1 MANKKPSK
9 ALRREP
15 MSRVDTAWL
24 RMERPTNPMMI
35 TGVLMFTE
43 PMSLQRFKRVVEK
56 RFLAYTRFRHKAV
69 DTAAGATWQEDAHF
83 DLDWH
88 VQLAALPGQGDG
100 RRTPRDGAQKRALE
114 RFASQLASS
123 PLDKHRP
130 LWQFHLVR
138 SEEHTSELQSLMRI
152 SSAVFCL

>member
-1 MANKKPSK
+1 
-9 ALRREP
+9 
-15 MSRVDTAWL
+15 MSSSYVVVFFFFKQKTAYEMRISDWSSDVCSSDL
-24 RMERPTNPMMI
+24 
-35 TGVLMFTE
+35 L
-43 PMSLQRFKRVVEK
+43 KRVVEK
-56 RFLAYTRFRHKAV
+56 RFLAYTRFRQKAV
-69 DTAAGATWQEDAHF
+69 DTASGATWQEDAHF

-130 LWQFHLVR
+130 LWQFHLVER
-138 SEEHTSELQSLMRI
+138 Y
-152 SSAVFCL
+152 

>member
-69 DTAAGATWQEDAHF
+69 DTAAGVTWQEEAHF

-88 VQLAALPGQGDG
+88 VKPDALPGQGDG
-100 RRTPRDGAQKRALE
+100 GRTPRGGAQERAVGSVD
-114 RFASQLASS
+114 SQSASS
-123 PLDKHRP
+123 TR
-130 LWQFHLVR
+130 
-138 SEEHTSELQSLMRI
+138 QSGGGGKGG
-152 SSAVFCL
+152 A

>member
-1 MANKKPSK
+1 
-9 ALRREP
+9 
-15 MSRVDTAWL
+15 
-24 RMERPTNPMMI
+24 
-35 TGVLMFTE
+35 MFTD

-130 LWQFHLVR
+130 LWQFHLVER
-138 SEEHTSELQSLMRI
+138 YQGGSALVARDRKSTRLNSVTNAHIVCRTLLEKKKHMPYTS
-152 SSAVFCL
+152 